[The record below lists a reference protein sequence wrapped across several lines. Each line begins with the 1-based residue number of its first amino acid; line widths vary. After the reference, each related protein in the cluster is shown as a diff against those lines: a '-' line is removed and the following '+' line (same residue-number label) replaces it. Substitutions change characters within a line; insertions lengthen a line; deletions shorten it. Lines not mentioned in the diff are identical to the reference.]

1 MIRRPPRSTLFPY
14 TDALPI
20 LAQRYVLAASGLK
33 RSKLTELARLLDE
46 QLQSARGNLQRA
58 EAALE
63 QFRTRTI
70 TLPPDPGATGTAA
83 PPKGS
88 PLGDFFDLQVEQ
100 GQLRRDQQA
109 ITQALDQMRGSSAS
123 VEGLGF

>member
-1 MIRRPPRSTLFPY
+1 M
-14 TDALPI
+14 
-20 LAQRYVLAASGLK
+20 
-33 RSKLTELARLLDE
+33 
-46 QLQSARGNLQRA
+46 
-58 EAALE
+58 
-63 QFRTRTI
+63 
-70 TLPPDPGATGTAA
+70 PPDPGATGTAA

-123 VEGLGF
+123 VEGLGFIGAVQRSPELSDALREVTTKRAELRALRYRYTDDHPTVRRLAWRSTSWSIRRFRFSSGRS